1 MPPRPGKPAP
11 WIEAAYRAAQSNS
24 AASDEERIMA
34 AIRAYFN
41 LMAESHILGEALD
54 LGIVIDRSSEA
65 GESLYRYELGLLQ
78 YRLTMRK
85 YYRIVIR
92 DCQYD
97 PRFDSLEVT
106 GDTARARVELRQTY
120 AYADTS
126 HVDVLGDAHTLD
138 LTRTAEGWKLSQD
151 VYRNEATDTNPR
163 GTDFAARELG
173 YLQRM
178 AAGLYGDNPPKTD
191 AHGTRMMWPI
201 AAGAGLALVAG
212 LALLLQR
219 ALASRRSRR
228 Q

>member
-1 MPPRPGKPAP
+1 M
-11 WIEAAYRAAQSNS
+11 
-24 AASDEERIMA
+24 
-34 AIRAYFN
+34 
-41 LMAESHILGEALD
+41 
-54 LGIVIDRSSEA
+54 
-65 GESLYRYELGLLQ
+65 
-78 YRLTMRK
+78 
-85 YYRIVIR
+85 
-92 DCQYD
+92 
-97 PRFDSLEVT
+97 
-106 GDTARARVELRQTY
+106 
-120 AYADTS
+120 
-126 HVDVLGDAHTLD
+126 DVLADAHTLD

-151 VYRNEATDTNPR
+151 VYRNETTGTNPR

-212 LALLLQR
+212 LALIAGLALLLHR